1 MDSPDRYLEPM
12 KEALRVAGGGR
23 GRVEPNPLVGAVI
36 LDAEGRYI
44 ASGCH
49 KEYGG
54 PHAEIIALEIAG
66 ERARGGT
73 LIVTLEPC
81 CHHGKTPPCTEAIL
95 AAGIRRVVAAMT
107 DPFPAVA
114 GKGFQRLREA
124 GVEVIVGVGEVEARR
139 LNAAYLKRV
148 ATGQPWVH
156 AKWAM
161 SLDGCLASDSGHS
174 YWISNEASR
183 YHVHKLRGVMDA
195 IVVGAKTVFVDDP
208 LLIPQ
213 LSTPRKPRR
222 VVVSARGQ
230 LPPDAKLLRTAR
242 EVPTLVYTTAEAV
255 PRLAAW
261 QAAGVEIVPLPLQS
275 SADPSAPR
283 LSIPALLDDLGRR
296 ACTHILVEGGPTLLS
311 SFWQADAI
319 DEWHVFIAPVL
330 LATTY
335 HPLHGRPARSMDDA
349 FRLAQAD
356 IAVFDN
362 NAYLHGYT
370 PRGPFAPT
378 PSKPAVS

>member
-1 MDSPDRYLEPM
+1 MDSPDRYLEHM
-12 KEALRVAGGGR
+12 KEALWVARSGR

-44 ASGCH
+44 AAGCH

-66 ERARGGT
+66 EQARGGT
-73 LIVTLEPC
+73 LVVTLEPC
-81 CHHGKTPPCTEAIL
+81 CHHGKTPPCTEAIV

-114 GKGFQRLREA
+114 GRGFQRLREA
-124 GVEVIVGVGEVEARR
+124 GIEVIVGVGEVEARR

-161 SLDGCLASDSGHS
+161 SLDGCLASDSGNS
-174 YWISNEASR
+174 RWISNQASR
-183 YHVHKLRGVMDA
+183 DHVHELRGVMDA
-195 IVVGAKTVFVDDP
+195 IIVGAKTVFVDDP

-222 VVVSARGQ
+222 VVVSASGQ
-230 LPPDAKLLRTAR
+230 LPSEAKLLRTAR

-335 HPLHGRPARSMDDA
+335 HPLQGRAARFMSDA
-349 FRLAQAD
+349 LHLAQAS
-356 IAVFDN
+356 IAAFSD
-362 NAYLHGYT
+362 NAYLHAYT
-370 PRGPFAPT
+370 PRGPFAPSPLKSA
-378 PSKPAVS
+378 PS